1 MFQSIK
7 LRVLIAAAVVIAS
20 AYFLLPSVWT
30 EIPAPVKNAFL
41 KNRIHLGLDLQGGMH
56 LVLEVDTAK
65 ALEGTVERLAN
76 SLKDGLMEK
85 RVRFRGVERK
95 ADNTIGVELPSREA
109 RADLE
114 KVLADQFPDLEI
126 QSADLADG
134 RERVVLRLR
143 EKRVADMKKTIVD
156 QSLETIRNRVDQ
168 FGVTEPEIIPQGDDR
183 ILIQLPGVKD
193 PKRAIDL
200 IGKTALLEFKLV
212 DEEHSLEEALRGN
225 VPAGSILMKGAR
237 EGGDRGTGTRRDTWY
252 LLKERTLLTGQ
263 SLENAQVK
271 ISDRFGEPYVAIKF
285 NSQGA
290 RDFDR
295 ITGENVN
302 RRLAIILDGA
312 VYSAPV
318 IKERISGGDAQITGA
333 FTTEEARDLAI
344 VLRAGSLPAPVK
356 ILEQRTVGPSLG
368 QDSIDK
374 GIRSVII
381 GMILVGVFMVLYYR
395 LSGFVAILALV
406 LNIVILL
413 GAVALFDATLTLPG
427 IAGIVLTIGM
437 AVDANVLIFER
448 AREELRLGKTP
459 RAAIEAGYARAFLTI
474 LDTNVTTLL
483 AAVFLFQFGTGPV
496 KGFAVT
502 LSIGIVASMFT
513 AIFVTRIIFDYVTWN
528 RKIRTLSI

>member
-7 LRVLIAAAVVIAS
+7 LRTLIAAVVTIAS
-20 AYFLLPSVWT
+20 IYFVLPSVMP
-30 EIPAPVKNAFL
+30 EIPASVKNVFM
-41 KNRIHLGLDLQGGMH
+41 KSRIHLGLDLQGGMH

-65 ALEGTVERLAN
+65 AMESTVERLAN
-76 SLKDGLMEK
+76 NIKEALMDK
-85 RVRFRGVERK
+85 RVRFRSVERK
-95 ADNTIGVELPSREA
+95 ADNTISIELPGKEA
-109 RADLE
+109 QADLE
-114 KVLADQFPDLEI
+114 KLLSEQFPDLEVKSVDVI
-126 QSADLADG
+126 EG
-134 RERVVLRLR
+134 REKVVLKYR
-143 EKRVADMKKTIVD
+143 EKRIADIKKTMVD

-168 FGVTEPEIIPQGDDR
+168 FGVTEPEIIPEGDDR

-212 DEEHSLEEALRGN
+212 DEEHNVEDALRGN

-237 EGGDRGTGTRRDTWY
+237 EGGEKSSGRRDTMY

-290 RDFDR
+290 KDFDR

-302 RRLAIILDGA
+302 KRLAIILDGA

-318 IKERISGGDAQITGA
+318 IKERISGGDAQVTGA

-374 GIRSVII
+374 GILSTII
-381 GMILVGVFMVLYYR
+381 GTLLVAIFMVLYYR
-395 LSGFVAILALV
+395 LSGFVANLALV

-413 GAVALFDATLTLPG
+413 GAMALFDATLTLPG

-448 AREELRLGKTP
+448 TREELRLGKTP

-474 LDTNVTTLL
+474 LDSNVTTLI

-502 LSIGIVASMFT
+502 LSLGIIASMFT

-528 RKIRTLSI
+528 RKIQKLSI

>member
-1 MFQSIK
+1 MFQSIRFRT
-7 LRVLIAAAVVIAS
+7 LITAAIVLAS
-20 AYFLLPSVWT
+20 LYFLLPSVLP
-30 EIPAPVKNAFL
+30 EIPASMKNVFL

-56 LVLEVDTAK
+56 LVLEVDTEK
-65 ALEGTVERLAN
+65 ALEGNVERLAGGIRE
-76 SLKDGLMEK
+76 GLMEK
-85 RVRFRGVERK
+85 RVRFRSVERK
-95 ADNTIGVELPSREA
+95 PGNTIVVELPGKEA

-114 KVLADQFPDLEI
+114 KILSDQFPDLEVK
-126 QSADLADG
+126 SAEVADG
-134 RERVVLRLR
+134 REVVTLKYR
-143 EKRVADMKKTIVD
+143 EKRMADIRKTTLD

-183 ILIQLPGVKD
+183 ILIQLPGIKD
-193 PKRAIDL
+193 PKRAVDL

-212 DEEHSLEEALRGN
+212 DEEHSLEDAMRGN
-225 VPAGSILMKGAR
+225 VPAGSVLMKGSR
-237 EGGDRGTGTRRDTWY
+237 ERGEGGSARREPMY

-285 NSQGA
+285 NPQGA

-302 RRLAIILDGA
+302 RRLAIILDGV

-318 IKERISGGDAQITGA
+318 IKERISGGDAQVTGA
-333 FTTEEARDLAI
+333 FTMEEARDLAI

-374 GIRSVII
+374 GILSTII
-381 GMILVGVFMVLYYR
+381 GMLLVVAFMVVYYR
-395 LSGFVAILALV
+395 LSGFVATLALV

-413 GAVALFDATLTLPG
+413 GVMALFDATLTLPG

-448 AREELRLGKTP
+448 TREELRLGKTA
-459 RAAIEAGYARAFLTI
+459 RAAVEAGYARAFLTI
-474 LDTNVTTLL
+474 LDSNVTTLI
-483 AAVFLFQFGTGPV
+483 AALFLFQFGTGPV

-502 LSIGIVASMFT
+502 LSIGIIASMFT
-513 AIFVTRIIFDYVTWN
+513 AIFVTRIIFDYATWN
-528 RKIRTLSI
+528 RHVKKLSI

>member
-7 LRVLIAAAVVIAS
+7 LRTLIAAVVTLAS
-20 AYFLLPSVWT
+20 IYFLLPSVMP
-30 EIPAPVKNAFL
+30 ELPASVKNVFM

-65 ALEGTVERLAN
+65 AMESTVDRLAN
-76 SLKDGLMEK
+76 NIKEVLMEK
-85 RVRFRGVERK
+85 RVRFRSVERK
-95 ADNTIGVELPSREA
+95 PDNTISIELPGKEA

-114 KVLADQFPDLEI
+114 KLLPEQFPDLEVK
-126 QSADLADG
+126 SVDVGEG
-134 RERVVLRLR
+134 REKVVLKYR
-143 EKRVADMKKTIVD
+143 EKRIADIKKTMVD

-168 FGVTEPEIIPQGDDR
+168 FGVTEPEIIPEGDDR

-212 DEEHSLEEALRGN
+212 DEEHSLEDALRGN

-237 EGGDRGTGTRRDTWY
+237 EGGEKTTGRRDTMY

-285 NSQGA
+285 NPQGA

-302 RRLAIILDGA
+302 KRLAIILDGA

-318 IKERISGGDAQITGA
+318 IKERISGGDAQITGS
-333 FTTEEARDLAI
+333 FTMDDAKDLAI

-374 GIRSVII
+374 GIFSTII
-381 GMILVGVFMVLYYR
+381 GTLLVVAFMVLYYR
-395 LSGFVAILALV
+395 LSGFVANLALV

-413 GAVALFDATLTLPG
+413 GAMALFDATLTLPG

-448 AREELRLGKTP
+448 TREELRLGKTP

-474 LDTNVTTLL
+474 LDSNVTTLI

-502 LSIGIVASMFT
+502 LSLGILASMFT

-528 RKIRTLSI
+528 RKIQSLSI

>member
-7 LRVLIAAAVVIAS
+7 FRTLIAVVIVLAAVYCFLPTLYPSLPAS
-20 AYFLLPSVWT
+20 VKAYFP
-30 EIPAPVKNAFL
+30 

-56 LVLEVDTAK
+56 LILEVDTEK
-65 ALEGTVERLAN
+65 AMEGTVERLAN
-76 SLKDGLMEK
+76 ALKEGLMEK
-85 RVRFRGVERK
+85 RVRFRSVERK
-95 ADNTIGVELPSREA
+95 ADNSIAVEVPSRES
-109 RADLE
+109 RADIE
-114 KVLADQFPDLEI
+114 KLIGDQFPDLEVK
-126 QSADLADG
+126 SAEAADG
-134 RERVVLRLR
+134 RERVVLKFR
-143 EKRVADMKKTIVD
+143 EKRIADIKKTTLD

-168 FGVTEPEIIPQGDDR
+168 FGVTEPEIIPQGDDQ
-183 ILIQLPGVKD
+183 ILIQLPGIKD

-200 IGKTALLEFKLV
+200 IGRTALLEFKLV

-225 VPAGSILMKGAR
+225 VPAGSILMKGSR
-237 EGGDRGTGTRRDTWY
+237 EKGEGTGARRDTMY

-285 NSQGA
+285 NPQGA

-302 RRLAIILDGA
+302 KRLAIILDGA

-333 FTTEEARDLAI
+333 FTMEEARDLAI

-356 ILEQRTVGPSLG
+356 VLEQRSVGPSLG

-374 GIRSVII
+374 GILATV
-381 GMILVGVFMVLYYR
+381 VGALIVFVFIAFYYKW
-395 LSGFVAILALV
+395 SGTVACIALL
-406 LNIVILL
+406 LNFILL
-413 GAVALFDATLTLPG
+413 FGAMAIFDATLTLPG
-427 IAGIVLTIGM
+427 IAGIVLTVGM

-448 AREELRLGKTP
+448 TREELRLGKTP
-459 RAAIEAGYARAFLTI
+459 RAAIEAGYTKAFLTI
-474 LDTNVTTLL
+474 FDSNVTTLI
-483 AAVFLFQFGTGPV
+483 AAVFLFQFGSGPV

-502 LSIGIVASMFT
+502 LTIGIIASLFT
-513 AIFVTRIIFDYVTWN
+513 AVFVTRIIFDYFTWN
-528 RKIRTLSI
+528 RKVEKLSI

>member
-7 LRVLIAAAVVIAS
+7 LRTLIAAVITLAAVYCFLPTLYPSLPAS
-20 AYFLLPSVWT
+20 
-30 EIPAPVKNAFL
+30 VKPYFL

-56 LVLEVDTAK
+56 LVLEVDTEK
-65 ALEGTVERLAN
+65 AMEGSVERLAN
-76 SLKDGLMEK
+76 ALKEGLMEK
-85 RVRFRGVERK
+85 RIRFRSVERK
-95 ADNTIGVELPSREA
+95 ADNSISVELPSRES

-114 KVLADQFPDLEI
+114 KILSDQFPDLEI
-126 QSADLADG
+126 KSTEAVEG
-134 RERVVLRLR
+134 REKVTLKFR
-143 EKRVADMKKTIVD
+143 EKQIADMKKTTLD

-183 ILIQLPGVKD
+183 ILIQLPGIKD
-193 PKRAIDL
+193 AKRAIDL

-212 DEEHSLEEALRGN
+212 DEEHNVEDALRGN

-237 EGGDRGTGTRRDTWY
+237 EGGEKTSGRRDTMY

-285 NSQGA
+285 NAQGA
-290 RDFDR
+290 KDFDR

-302 RRLAIILDGA
+302 KRLAIILDGA

-318 IKERISGGDAQITGA
+318 IKERISGGDAQITGS
-333 FTTEEARDLAI
+333 FTMEDAKDLAI

-356 ILEQRTVGPSLG
+356 ILEQRSVGPSLG

-374 GIRSVII
+374 GILSTII
-381 GMILVGVFMVLYYR
+381 GMLLVFVFIVIYYR
-395 LSGFVAILALV
+395 WSGVVACLALLLNLV
-406 LNIVILL
+406 LLL
-413 GAVALFDATLTLPG
+413 GAMALFDATLTLPG
-427 IAGIVLTIGM
+427 IAGIVLTVGM

-448 AREELRLGKTP
+448 TREELRTGKTP
-459 RAAIEAGYARAFLTI
+459 RAAVDAGYTKAFLTI
-474 LDTNVTTLL
+474 FDSNVTTLI
-483 AAVFLFQFGTGPV
+483 AAVFLFQFGSGPV

-502 LSIGIVASMFT
+502 LTIGLIVSMFT
-513 AIFVTRIIFDYVTWN
+513 AIFVTRIIFDYFTWT
-528 RKIRTLSI
+528 RKIEKLSI